1 MKILV
6 SGGTGFVGRILSRRL
21 VENGHQVTVLGRGI
35 EKNKTLP
42 EGTKFILCETT
53 RPGTWQAAV
62 ARNDAI
68 INLAGASIFRRWTG
82 NGKKEILDS
91 RIISTENIVEALAGR
106 RGEPTRFL
114 SMSGVGYYG
123 FCGDEIIDEGSPSG
137 NDFLAQVAQQW
148 ESIARS
154 ATKFGASV
162 VLCRTGHVLGRDGGI
177 LEKLA
182 MVSKLHLGGQWGNG
196 LQWVSWI
203 HEYDLANVFLFLLEH
218 EEIEGPVNVTAPNP
232 VQNKEMMT
240 LLRQALQTK
249 SILPRVPAF
258 LLRILA
264 GEFASVFLNGQ
275 RVLPER
281 LLAKGYTFRHADPGE
296 AIKELLRCRT

>member
-1 MKILV
+1 MKILI
-6 SGGTGFVGRILSRRL
+6 SGGTGFVGQILSRRL
-21 VENGHQVTVLGRGI
+21 VENGHQVTVLGRST
-35 EKNKTLP
+35 ESSKKLP
-42 EGTKFILCETT
+42 KGTDLIAVETT
-53 RPGTWQAAV
+53 RPGNWQAEV
-62 ARNDAI
+62 AKHGAI
-68 INLAGASIFRRWTG
+68 INLAGASIFRRWTSK
-82 NGKKEILDS
+82 GKKEILES
-91 RIISTENIVEALAGR
+91 RIISTQNVVEALEGR
-106 RGEPTRFL
+106 GGKPTRFL

-123 FCGDEIIDEGSPSG
+123 FCGDEIIDEGSPPG

-182 MVSKLHLGGQWGNG
+182 MISKLHLGGQWGNG

-203 HEYDLANVFLFLLEH
+203 HESDLADIFLLLLEH
-218 EEIEGPVNVTAPNP
+218 EEIEGPINVTAPNP
-232 VQNKEMMT
+232 VRNKEMMM
-240 LLRQALQTK
+240 LLRQALHAK

-258 LLRILA
+258 LLNILA

-275 RVLPER
+275 RVLPQR
-281 LLAKGYTFRHADPGE
+281 LLTKGYAFRYAKLGE
-296 AIKELLRCRT
+296 AIRALLRGGN